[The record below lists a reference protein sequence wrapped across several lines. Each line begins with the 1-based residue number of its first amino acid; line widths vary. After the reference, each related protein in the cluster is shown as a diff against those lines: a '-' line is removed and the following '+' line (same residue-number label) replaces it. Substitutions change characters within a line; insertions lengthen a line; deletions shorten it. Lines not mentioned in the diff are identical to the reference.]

1 MNTPIPTPIK
11 FFDTKTRI
19 GRLRYFAYPIGLLL
33 LVLPVF
39 LIAGISF
46 AANLKT
52 LGVML
57 IALAY
62 LFMIIMQII
71 FMIRRLHDMNTSGW
85 WCLIYFSFI
94 PFLILVGMHL
104 LAGVL
109 FFVYVVLMLANLV
122 FVLIL
127 LFYPGTKDE
136 NRFGP
141 PPPAN
146 SGWVIAGAWS
156 YLSVF
161 FIGILAAIAI
171 PQYQDYIARAQM
183 AEAVELSNAARHQVH
198 LYFIENKQWPQTLGT
213 VYAPA
218 ASSTSIG
225 RYVDSLQGIISP
237 DGAYGIVATMK
248 TDEAINFGIRGK
260 ALEIWSRDGG
270 KSWWCGP
277 ASTNPV
283 DIKYVPAVCRD
294 TADARP

>member
-161 FIGILAAIAI
+161 LSGFWRPSPFLNIKTTSLAHRWQR
-171 PQYQDYIARAQM
+171 PLNFQM
-183 AEAVELSNAARHQVH
+183 QRVIKCICISSRTNSGHRHLELSTLRQPVRPQLVVMLILSRVLFHQMV
-198 LYFIENKQWPQTLGT
+198 LTG
-213 VYAPA
+213 
-218 ASSTSIG
+218 
-225 RYVDSLQGIISP
+225 SLP
-237 DGAYGIVATMK
+237 
-248 TDEAINFGIRGK
+248 
-260 ALEIWSRDGG
+260 
-270 KSWWCGP
+270 P
-277 ASTNPV
+277 
-283 DIKYVPAVCRD
+283 
-294 TADARP
+294 